1 MEVESEEMLLNLAR
15 RASDKGGGWWM
26 VDGGWLVVGWLVSRS
41 FKFPDV
47 SPMLRLSTVCVRTYG
62 HPAL

>member
-1 MEVESEEMLLNLAR
+1 MEVESEEMLLNLASELGAQATR
-15 RASDKGGGWWM
+15 V